1 MSHTFYGNG
10 SWQGKTQIVEIV
22 GPAGAGKSTL
32 CQLLNQ
38 SADHIQLQNFPDVR
52 KIKDAPFFIS
62 NCLQLIPGLLR
73 LYGRNDRRLSR
84 REIAWLAILRG
95 WSSLLGRKR
104 RDDGKIIIMD
114 QGPVYLLAELRL
126 FGPKYLTQRNA
137 EQFWQDLYH
146 HWGATLSMVVW
157 LDADDVILMDRI
169 RNRQQEH
176 IVKTEPAAVVC
187 EFLQKYRTEYESL
200 LSIFTFRNPG
210 FKVLQFDTAIQ
221 QPQIIAER
229 FLYELSCG
237 EKVA

>member
-1 MSHTFYGNG
+1 
-10 SWQGKTQIVEIV
+10 
-22 GPAGAGKSTL
+22 
-32 CQLLNQ
+32 LLNQ
-38 SADHIQLQNFPDVR
+38 SAHHIQLQNFPDVR
-52 KIKDAPFFIS
+52 KIKDAPFFMS

-73 LYGRNDRRLSR
+73 LYRPNDRRLSR
-84 REIAWLAILRG
+84 REIAWLSILTG
-95 WSSLLGRKR
+95 WSSLLGRER
-104 RDDGKIIIMD
+104 RDDGKIIILD

-126 FGPKYLTQRNA
+126 FGPKYLTQRDA
-137 EQFWQDLYH
+137 ERFWQDLYH
-146 HWGATLSMVVW
+146 RWGATLSMVVW

-200 LSIFTFRNPG
+200 LSIFTSRNAG

-229 FLYELSCG
+229 FLYELRCG